1 MLQFSIIFP
10 AGHKAVVKIFDK
22 LNMASV
28 SQAGVRIVGENQVH
42 GTAFQQIY
50 TSNGG
55 LVGDLNVD
63 VGIFFMKSA

>member
-10 AGHKAVVKIFDK
+10 AGHKAVVEIFDK

-42 GTAFQQIY
+42 GTAFQQIH

-55 LVGDLNVD
+55 LIGDFNVNVGV
-63 VGIFFMKSA
+63 FFMKPA